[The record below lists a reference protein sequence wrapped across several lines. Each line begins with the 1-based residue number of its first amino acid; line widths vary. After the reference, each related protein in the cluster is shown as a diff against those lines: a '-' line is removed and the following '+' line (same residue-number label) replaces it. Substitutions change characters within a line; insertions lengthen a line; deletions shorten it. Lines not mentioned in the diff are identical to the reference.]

1 LFINRNGS
9 KYDSINNSRSK
20 KNLVKRSR
28 ADVFEK
34 KLTITVLLCF
44 LLIAAYTGFHSIKYR
59 VATAKTQ
66 DTSYVR
72 LSNAEKGEQDA
83 YGTTKDSAGN
93 TTEINGLTPISCY
106 GDSFTNAADSSTL
119 SYPSVLSY
127 KANRTVYNIAVNDET
142 IYGMAAR
149 QGGIPAMLSP
159 FTMRADKR
167 HTEVYLTN
175 TEDMDLDLDL
185 SKNGGLNPCTIDGVE
200 GLLSKINGKYYFTRS
215 NSGEEKIIDTTTEVV
230 TRAMQLRGND
240 INVFFLGNDSIYDTP
255 DKAVEIYQKMV
266 EAIPAEDKKYLIVG
280 PIKGKAQSISDTN
293 KIFSDTFGDNYLDLR
308 EYLTKQAADDIGLTL
323 SEADAELA
331 NGNFVPSEFFENSS
345 LDSNFLSD
353 VGAEAV
359 GTGVYQRLDKL
370 GYLADAINSEDE

>member
-1 LFINRNGS
+1 
-9 KYDSINNSRSK
+9 
-20 KNLVKRSR
+20 
-28 ADVFEK
+28 
-34 KLTITVLLCF
+34 
-44 LLIAAYTGFHSIKYR
+44 
-59 VATAKTQ
+59 
-66 DTSYVR
+66 
-72 LSNAEKGEQDA
+72 
-83 YGTTKDSAGN
+83 
-93 TTEINGLTPISCY
+93 
-106 GDSFTNAADSSTL
+106 
-119 SYPSVLSY
+119 
-127 KANRTVYNIAVNDET
+127 VYNIAVNDET